1 MKRAILIALLMLVCG
16 ALIAVAMKY
25 DSGYV
30 RLSYGNYLVE
40 SSIWI
45 ALLALLAA
53 FALLVIAL
61 RLIGLLV
68 ATLLG
73 RTHWMS
79 NLSHNRAQRKTT
91 KGLLSY
97 AEGNWKKAQRY
108 LTAAAPRSELKL
120 INYLAAAQ
128 AASEQGLVRESDEL
142 LKKAY
147 ESTPGSEFAVGIT
160 QAQLQLARNQ
170 LEQCLA
176 TLLELR
182 KKDPHHPFVLKLLH
196 QVYLRLQDWQQLALL
211 LPELKK
217 YQVVKPEDLK
227 PLERTT
233 WLNLLEQA
241 AAEARRKAQGDQV
254 DVESLNLI
262 WDRLPRS
269 MREDDTVIGA
279 YAEHLARLGHEEL
292 AETVLRKVLRN
303 HWSDLL
309 VNIYGRVQGASVAEQ
324 LATAEGWLKDRSDN
338 PALLLALGRLSLRN
352 ELWGKARDYFEASL
366 KRKRTRETYAEL
378 CRLMAHLGHHQE
390 STEYFIQGLL
400 EDSGLP
406 ELPMPR

>member
-1 MKRAILIALLMLVCG
+1 
-16 ALIAVAMKY
+16 
-25 DSGYV
+25 
-30 RLSYGNYLVE
+30 
-40 SSIWI
+40 
-45 ALLALLAA
+45 
-53 FALLVIAL
+53 
-61 RLIGLLV
+61 
-68 ATLLG
+68 
-73 RTHWMS
+73 
-79 NLSHNRAQRKTT
+79 
-91 KGLLSY
+91 
-97 AEGNWKKAQRY
+97 
-108 LTAAAPRSELKL
+108 
-120 INYLAAAQ
+120 
-128 AASEQGLVRESDEL
+128 
-142 LKKAY
+142 
-147 ESTPGSEFAVGIT
+147 
-160 QAQLQLARNQ
+160 
-170 LEQCLA
+170 
-176 TLLELR
+176 
-182 KKDPHHPFVLKLLH
+182 
-196 QVYLRLQDWQQLALL
+196 YLRLQDWQQLALL

-254 DVESLNLI
+254 DVEFLNLI

-269 MREDDTVIGA
+269 MREDDMVIGA

-309 VNIYGRVQGASVAEQ
+309 VNIYGRVQGANVAEQ

-406 ELPMPR
+406 ELPMPRCLSPPPRGGGAGGEGASSQNKYGPSALAGIILSWRTCSVLAGASTSTYSCAVNTSQYTSTTSAGHTQVLCRNPPCPPFTKGGMYLL